1 MGKHRRDCSSATQP
15 TTVLRRIVET
25 LTMNSLIL
33 YLTAVFMQRAWEIL
47 NSDVTVLLKR
57 LH

>member
-1 MGKHRRDCSSATQP
+1 MGKHRRDRSSATQP
-15 TTVLRRIVET
+15 TTALRRIVET

-47 NSDVTVLLKR
+47 NSDVTVLVKR

>member
-1 MGKHRRDCSSATQP
+1 MGQRRSSRTAATQR
-15 TTVLRRIVET
+15 TTLLRRIAET

-33 YLTAVFMQRAWEIL
+33 YLAAVFMQRAWEIL
-47 NSDVTVLLKR
+47 NSDVSVLLRR

>member
-1 MGKHRRDCSSATQP
+1 MGKHRRDGSSATQP

>member
-1 MGKHRRDCSSATQP
+1 MGKGPADRTAVTHDRS
-15 TTVLRRIVET
+15 VLRRIVET

>member
-1 MGKHRRDCSSATQP
+1 MEKDPADRTAVTHDRS
-15 TTVLRRIVET
+15 VLRRIVET

-47 NSDVTVLLKR
+47 NSDVTVLVKR

>member
-1 MGKHRRDCSSATQP
+1 MGKHRRDRSSTTQRE
-15 TTVLRRIVET
+15 TMLSRIVET

-47 NSDVTVLLKR
+47 NSDVTVLVKR